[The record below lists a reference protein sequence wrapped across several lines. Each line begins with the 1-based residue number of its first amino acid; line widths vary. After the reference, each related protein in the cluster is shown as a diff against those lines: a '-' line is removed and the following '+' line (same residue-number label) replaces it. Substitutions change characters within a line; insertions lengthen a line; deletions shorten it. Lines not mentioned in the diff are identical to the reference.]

1 MGAAPLHSGGAPEYV
16 GFEAR
21 AGGEGGGDILSFMG
35 VKVMRFFKRI
45 KEYDK
50 GIVWKRIIKQNQSS
64 RLAVGIGLWL
74 ASFL

>member
-1 MGAAPLHSGGAPEYV
+1 MVAAPLHSGGAPEYV

-35 VKVMRFFKRI
+35 VKVMRFFQSV
-45 KEYDK
+45 KEYNK
-50 GIVWKRIIKQNQSS
+50 GVVWKRIVKQNQSS
-64 RLAVGIGLWL
+64 RSAVGIGSWL

>member
-1 MGAAPLHSGGAPEYV
+1 MVAAPPHSGGAPEYV

-35 VKVMRFFKRI
+35 VKVMRFFQSV
-45 KEYDK
+45 KEYNK
-50 GIVWKRIIKQNQSS
+50 GVVWKRIVKQNQSS
-64 RLAVGIGLWL
+64 RLAVGIGSWP